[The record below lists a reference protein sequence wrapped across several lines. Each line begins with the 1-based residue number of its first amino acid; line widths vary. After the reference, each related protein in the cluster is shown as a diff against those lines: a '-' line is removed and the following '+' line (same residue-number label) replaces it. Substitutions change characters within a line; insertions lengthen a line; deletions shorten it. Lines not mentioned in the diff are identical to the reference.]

1 MNRRKEYILLEEKYA
16 DFLAEL
22 HRNGL
27 QQGIRQGIKQ
37 CIQRGLKQGTQKR
50 RMDERKETAMKMLQ
64 GGLPKKNI
72 EYSGFSDDQ
81 IEELV
86 IEPEKS

>member
-1 MNRRKEYILLEEKYA
+1 
-16 DFLAEL
+16 
-22 HRNGL
+22 
-27 QQGIRQGIKQ
+27 
-37 CIQRGLKQGTQKR
+37 
-50 RMDERKETAMKMLQ
+50 MDERKETAMKMLQ